1 MSERILTNLGDVITF
16 ERGLTYSKADE
27 VPESATGVLR
37 SNNVD
42 LYNHSLNLDEIKFL
56 NPSFVVP
63 ANKKVRKDSILMCMS
78 NGSKEHL
85 GKVAIIDKDL
95 DYAFGGFM
103 GLLTPNKA
111 KVYPKY
117 LYYTLISPDFKKHIR
132 GLSDGAN
139 INNLKYADLSSF
151 SFALFPIQEQQRIVG
166 ILDAEFEKIDAL
178 KVNAEKNLRNAKD
191 LFQAALRKEINS
203 DITQPLIVLC
213 ESIID
218 CPHSTPIKSST
229 KTDYPCI
236 RTSELGMGNIIWSSM
251 QYVSKDEYQ
260 KRIGR
265 LTPRYE
271 DIVYGREGT
280 IGNAIMIPKEYHF
293 CLGQRTTLFRPN
305 KSIVNPQYLLYC
317 VLSPFVYKQAMEK
330 NAGCGVAHVNVAD
343 IKQFKI
349 PMGRTIIEQQSIV
362 SKLDEISNNCNTL
375 QDNYTQTIAL
385 CDDLK
390 QALLRKAFS
399 GEL

>member
-1 MSERILTNLGDVITF
+1 MKELYYTNLGDVISF

-27 VPESATGVLR
+27 VPESSIGVLR

-178 KVNAEKNLRNAKD
+178 KANAEKNLQNAKD
-191 LFQAALRKEINS
+191 LFQAALKKELSCANNRKLSELYNICTGKLNSNEAVENGIYPFFTCSREVFSINTFAFDCDAILLAGNNASGDFNVKQYKGKFNAYQRTYVITAKNKEIS
-203 DITQPLIVLC
+203 TRLLYYVLTNYLTALKKM
-213 ESIID
+213 SLGAN
-218 CPHSTPIKSST
+218 T
-229 KTDYPCI
+229 KFLK
-236 RTSELGMGNIIWSSM
+236 LGMIQDINIPSFSGEETSRVINLLDNLDDCCNRLKDI
-251 QYVSKDEYQ
+251 YSK
-260 KRIGR
+260 
-265 LTPRYE
+265 
-271 DIVYGREGT
+271 T
-280 IGNAIMIPKEYHF
+280 I
-293 CLGQRTTLFRPN
+293 
-305 KSIVNPQYLLYC
+305 S
-317 VLSPFVYKQAMEK
+317 
-330 NAGCGVAHVNVAD
+330 
-343 IKQFKI
+343 
-349 PMGRTIIEQQSIV
+349 
-362 SKLDEISNNCNTL
+362 
-375 QDNYTQTIAL
+375 L